1 MYLLFLRYL
10 FPSFK
15 IVHLGLQRIQVSFAG
30 SHNQPSA
37 VKDIALAEYE
47 VYISISCLGSIS
59 KVY

>member
-1 MYLLFLRYL
+1 MYLLFLKYL

-37 VKDIALAEYE
+37 VKDIALAEDE
-47 VYISISCLGSIS
+47 VYISISCL
-59 KVY
+59 